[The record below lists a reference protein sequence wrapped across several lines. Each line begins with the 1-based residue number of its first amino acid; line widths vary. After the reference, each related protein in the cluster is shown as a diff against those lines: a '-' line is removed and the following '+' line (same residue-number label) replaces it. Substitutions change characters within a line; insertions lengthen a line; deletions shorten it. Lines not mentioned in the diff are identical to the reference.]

1 MEIPY
6 GMHIGYILLVWGVRA
21 STSCSNCSNSDNS
34 DNSDSSHNC
43 NTPPVLLRST
53 VPTDVPHYIYIFAFV
68 L

>member
-1 MEIPY
+1 MWIPY
-6 GMHIGYILLVWGVRA
+6 GMHIGYIPLVWGVRA
-21 STSCSNCSNSDNS
+21 PASCSNSDNS

-53 VPTDVPHYIYIFAFV
+53 VPTDVPYYIYIFAFV